1 MALLT
6 IQTQAGDLTA
16 VVSEGT
22 LLSSILQHEGHAPD
36 MPCGGQGRC
45 LKCRVWAAGALSAP
59 SPAEVKGLSPQE
71 LSAGIR
77 LACCT
82 KVLGDAQVAFWQT
95 TPSARSVPR
104 APGKLFAPDPMFSR
118 LGGRCGHRHHHPGRP
133 AV

>member
-6 IQTQAGDLTA
+6 IQTQTGDLTA

-82 KVLGDAQVAFWQT
+82 KVLGDAQVRLLADNAVSQICTQGAGLAIMLISVAAFLVWYRRNT
-95 TPSARSVPR
+95 R
-104 APGKLFAPDPMFSR
+104 
-118 LGGRCGHRHHHPGRP
+118 
-133 AV
+133 